1 MPKAV
6 IFNYLSITF
15 GKKKVSIKI
24 NVLRFGEIAERQR
37 VCLGMEGRGG
47 GGVSGGLGKV

>member
-15 GKKKVSIKI
+15 EKKKFPS

-37 VCLGMEGRGG
+37 VCLRMEGG
-47 GGVSGGLGKV
+47 GGRGEWGAG